1 MERKG
6 IVTVKGNPLTLIGNE
21 LKIGDYAPDF
31 KTLDKDLKEI
41 DSKIFFGKNII
52 ISVTPSL
59 DTPVC
64 DLQLKRFN
72 KEAAEFNKDAV
83 VLNISVDLPFAIA
96 RFCNANGIDK
106 VITLSDH
113 RDVDFGTKFGVLIKE
128 NRLLA
133 RSIFIIDRRGKIT
146 YIEVVPDITEHPDYD
161 KAILELKKLN

>member
-6 IVTVKGNPLTLIGNE
+6 IVTMKGNPLTLLGNE
-21 LKIGDYAPDF
+21 IKEGHKAPYF
-31 KTLDKDLKEI
+31 ITLDKDLREV
-41 DSKIFFGKNII
+41 DSRGFSGKKIV

-72 KEAAEFNKDAV
+72 KDASEFDNETI

-96 RFCNANGIDK
+96 RFCNSNGIDR
-106 VITLSDH
+106 VLTLSDY

-133 RSIFIIDRRGKIT
+133 RSVFIIDKTGMVSYKEI
-146 YIEVVPDITEHPDYD
+146 VPDITQHPNYER
-161 KAILELKKLN
+161 AISELKKLK

>member
-6 IVTVKGNPLTLIGNE
+6 IVAVNGNPLTLIGNE
-21 LKIGDYAPDF
+21 IRVAEKIPYF
-31 KTLDKDLKEI
+31 KVLDKDLKEV
-41 DSKIFFGKNII
+41 DSRQFSGKTIL

-64 DLQLKRFN
+64 DLQLRRFN
-72 KEAAEFNKDAV
+72 KEASELKNDII

-106 VITLSDH
+106 VKTYSDY

-133 RSIFIIDRRGKIT
+133 RSVFIIDKNDRLVYSEI
-146 YIEVVPDITEHPDYD
+146 VPDITHHPDYE
-161 KAILELKKLN
+161 KAISTLKNH

>member
-6 IVTVKGNPLTLIGNE
+6 IIKVNGNPLTLLGNE
-21 LKIGDYAPDF
+21 IKEGDVAPF
-31 KTLDKDLKEI
+31 FHVLDKDLKEV
-41 DSKIFFGKNII
+41 DLRGFAGKKIM

-72 KEAAEFNKDAV
+72 KEAAEFGDDVV

-106 VITLSDH
+106 VLTLSDY
-113 RDVDFGTKFGVLIKE
+113 RDVDFGTKYGVLIKE

-133 RSIFIIDRRGKIT
+133 RSIFIIGKDGKIA
-146 YIEVVPDITEHPDYD
+146 YKEIVPDITHHPNYE
-161 KAILELKKLN
+161 KALEELKKL

>member
-6 IVTVKGNPLTLIGNE
+6 IVTVKGNPLTLTGGE
-21 LKIGDYAPDF
+21 VKEGDKAPFF
-31 KTLDKDLKEI
+31 KVLDKDLKEV
-41 DSKIFFGKNII
+41 DSRSFAGKNII

-72 KEAAEFNKDAV
+72 KEASELGSDVV

-106 VITLSDH
+106 VITLSDY
-113 RDVDFGTKFGVLIKE
+113 RDVDFGTKFGILIKE

-133 RSIFIIDRRGKIT
+133 RSIFIIDKNGNVVYREI
-146 YIEVVPDITEHPDYD
+146 VPDITSHPDYD
-161 KAILELKKLN
+161 RAISALKKLN